1 MEKRMKRLMK
11 VWLIGTAVVLFSACD
26 AHEDFP
32 DTSMKVC
39 HVLCTDGEVVPYDS
53 CVTRG
58 MTAIGVVFYVN
69 QVGLTEGDGYA
80 VYLWDT
86 EPVAFADSLASQGTS
101 ADLSAY
107 DGNTNTYAIFASGVA
122 SPMANTVFDM
132 WWYGQSA
139 YVPSVMEMRLLYAA
153 KETINPLIEQLGG
166 DVLPDDADECWYWT
180 STEVSGQEDAK
191 AWLYSMGSGAIQ
203 ETPKTQ
209 PHKVRPVITL
219 NE

>member
-1 MEKRMKRLMK
+1 MWLM
-11 VWLIGTAVVLFSACD
+11 AAVLFSACD

-39 HVLCTDGEVVPYDS
+39 HVLCTDGKVVPYE
-53 CVTRG
+53 TYEAG
-58 MTAIGVVFYVN
+58 GKTAIGVVFHVS
-69 QVGLTEGDGYA
+69 QADDTEGNGYA
-80 VYLWDT
+80 VYLWDI

-101 ADLSAY
+101 ADLTAY
-107 DGNTNTYAIFASGVA
+107 DGNTNTYAIFASDVP
-122 SPMANTVFDM
+122 SPMANAVFDM
-132 WWYGQSA
+132 WQYGQSA

-153 KETINPLIEQLGG
+153 KETINPMIVKLGG
-166 DVLPDDADECWYWT
+166 DELPDEADECWYWT

-209 PHKVRPVITL
+209 RHKVRPIITL